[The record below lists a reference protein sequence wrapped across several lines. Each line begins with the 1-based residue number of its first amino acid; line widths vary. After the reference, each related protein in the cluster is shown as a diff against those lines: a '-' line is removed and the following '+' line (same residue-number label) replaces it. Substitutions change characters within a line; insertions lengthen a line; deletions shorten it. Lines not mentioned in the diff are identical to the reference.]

1 MYFHFHF
8 KNDLYF
14 HFFPDSNGMSSVGE
28 KVSVEYLKSE
38 DSFCQIGI
46 YIDVDRERR
55 KLVGSVGKTLKTNLD
70 SKFCQDNLLSAEQ
83 VRIQTNKIRLSTQM
97 TR

>member
-1 MYFHFHF
+1 
-8 KNDLYF
+8 
-14 HFFPDSNGMSSVGE
+14 
-28 KVSVEYLKSE
+28 VSVEYLKSE

-70 SKFCQDNLLSAEQ
+70 SKFCQLSDNLLSAEQ